1 MAYILHLIARKEK
14 VNYMKD
20 IVIYGIVPDG
30 KSTWR
35 IVNEDRI
42 FIVDIH
48 DYDIEGICEG
58 ICVRDD
64 IEKYS
69 AEEFIKRVWE
79 ELRDFFSP
87 EINNCTYC
95 ENGTSFVLGVMT
107 KLWTTSQLNYQI
119 CINKDYLILSS
130 LFSLRLPSG

>member
-1 MAYILHLIARKEK
+1 
-14 VNYMKD
+14 MKD

-58 ICVRDD
+58 ICIRDD

-69 AEEFIKRVWE
+69 AEKFIGRVWE

-87 EINNCTYC
+87 EINSC
-95 ENGTSFVLGVMT
+95 ELASENWDKFRAWCDDQIMDYF
-107 KLWTTSQLNYQI
+107 TTE
-119 CINKDYLILSS
+119 LSNMYKQ
-130 LFSLRLPSG
+130 RLLDFE